1 MPYEPQPAMSRG
13 AKPRDGHPW
22 ACVAWRA
29 SPRRGFTLVLCDGW
43 ELGLVG
49 TWFSGRLPFDKEVT
63 MKKKYIVELT
73 EDERSA
79 LQEIVKKLKGTSQ
92 KVKRANILLKADTGG
107 PGWTDARIA
116 EALDCRT
123 KTVENVRQR
132 FVELGLDEALNGKQR
147 ETPPTEKLLDGEQ
160 EAKIIALRLGT
171 PPAGYGKW
179 TLRLLAR
186 KVVELEIVDS
196 VSYQTVR
203 RTLKKMAW
211 APSARSN
218 IG

>member
-1 MPYEPQPAMSRG
+1 
-13 AKPRDGHPW
+13 
-22 ACVAWRA
+22 
-29 SPRRGFTLVLCDGW
+29 L
-43 ELGLVG
+43 
-49 TWFSGRLPFDKEVT
+49 DKEVA
-63 MKKKYIVELT
+63 MQKEYIVELT
-73 EDERSA
+73 DDERST
-79 LQEIVKKLKGTSQ
+79 LQEVVKKLKGSSQ
-92 KVKRANILLKADTGG
+92 KVKRANILLKADVGG

-123 KTVENVRQR
+123 KTVENVRRR
-132 FVELGLDEALNGKQR
+132 FVEVGFDEALNGKKR
-147 ETPPTEKLLDGEQ
+147 ETAPTEKLLDGEQ

-203 RTLKKMAW
+203 RTLKKTE
-211 APSARSN
+211 
-218 IG
+218 

>member
-1 MPYEPQPAMSRG
+1 VEP
-13 AKPRDGHPW
+13 
-22 ACVAWRA
+22 
-29 SPRRGFTLVLCDGW
+29 
-43 ELGLVG
+43 
-49 TWFSGRLPFDKEVT
+49 WFSGRLPFDKEVA
-63 MKKKYIVELT
+63 MKKKYIVDLT
-73 EDERSA
+73 VDERSA
-79 LQEIVKKLKGTSQ
+79 LEEVVKKLKGTSQ
-92 KVKRANILLKADTGG
+92 KVKRANILLKADAGG

-132 FVELGLDEALNGKQR
+132 FVEQGFDVTLNGKKR
-147 ETPPTEKLLDGEQ
+147 EKPPTEKLLDGEQ
-160 EAKIIALRLGT
+160 EAKIIAMRLGT

-203 RTLKKMAW
+203 RTLKKTAW
-211 APSARSN
+211 VPSERSS